1 MEKILPSAKVI
12 LTVLPLAYQNGRDC
26 YVGFLQYMAKHHPN
40 WNIHLVRENISRR
53 DLLRELKCG
62 IDGIVT
68 SADTIDSAFAP
79 HIPANIPF
87 VVMDAVHPE
96 RFDTLRNL
104 AFVDADSTEIGRL
117 GAKFLS
123 GQGNYTAFG
132 FIGFEETFHW
142 SQTRIQNFRQMLAE
156 KGFDCSVL
164 NVRRS
169 SIHETSTHRT
179 MYEWAAKLHRPAAVM
194 AACDELARQFI
205 EAITSHGL
213 NSPQDIA
220 VLGVDNEWIFCT
232 HMKPTLSSIQPDF
245 ERSGFLAA
253 ECMAKMLG
261 SDAADKSQGTVRLHM
276 TSPVKSVVGRE
287 STAPSNTTG
296 LMVRRAEEFIRDHS
310 DGGICVDDV
319 AKHLNISR
327 RLLDLRFRAITGKT
341 VLEAIQTE
349 QLSRVCNLLRTTALS
364 ITEIGYRYNFRSE
377 NHLKRLFKKTFG
389 MTMRD
394 YRAQSSAK

>member
-1 MEKILPSAKVI
+1 MEKISQPARVI
-12 LTVLPLAYQNGRDC
+12 LIVLPLAYQDARDC

-53 DLLRELKCG
+53 ALLRELKNG
-62 IDGIVT
+62 IDGIIT
-68 SADTIDSAFAP
+68 NADTINSTFVP
-79 HIPANIPF
+79 LIPANIPC
-87 VVMDAVHPE
+87 VVMDAIHPE
-96 RFDTLRNL
+96 RFESLRKL

-123 GQGNYTAFG
+123 EQGNYAAFG
-132 FIGFEETFHW
+132 FIGYEEAFHW
-142 SQTRIQNFRQMLAE
+142 SQTRILSFRQTLAE
-156 KGFDCSVL
+156 KGLDCSVL

-169 SIHETSTHRT
+169 SIHEASTHRA

-194 AACDELARQFI
+194 AAHDELARQFI
-205 EAITSHGL
+205 VAIASHGL
-213 NSPQDIA
+213 NSPHDIA

-232 HMKPTLSSIQPDF
+232 HMNPTLSSIQPDF

-261 SDAADKSQGTVRLHM
+261 TKSSKPVRLHM

-287 STAPSNTTG
+287 STAPSNTAG
-296 LMVRRAEEFIRDHS
+296 LMVLRAEEFIRDHS
-310 DGGICVDDV
+310 DGGIRVDDV

-341 VLEAIQTE
+341 VLEAIQNE
-349 QLSRVCNLLRTTALS
+349 QLSRVRDLLRTTALS
-364 ITEIGYRYNFRSE
+364 ITEISYRYNFRSE
-377 NHLKRLFKKTFG
+377 NHLKRLFKKSFG

-394 YRAQSSAK
+394 YRRQNQA